1 MSKHKPSKALLT
13 LRQKFLAKNRHTKA
27 SRNNTPSSPK
37 LPRSFPNHV
46 FSPTASRIVAGAGTF
61 QKILRSEKEARDV
74 SQKGNR
80 EKRSNPTTRPLPCF
94 HARDAGTWN
103 RNPSL
108 PFLVALP
115 PPGIASSR
123 VKKGGPPLAPGL
135 FSPGGNN
142 LKGNLCVRKND
153 RDYPG
158 LMMMARDGEGEGVP
172 RSFCSRLSNRKDT
185 EENSTEGTVRTFF
198 FFSLFPPFFLL
209 RDRGDEPLG

>member
-1 MSKHKPSKALLT
+1 M
-13 LRQKFLAKNRHTKA
+13 RQNFLPKNRHTKA
-27 SRNNTPSSPK
+27 SRNNTPSSLK

-80 EKRSNPTTRPLPCF
+80 EKRSSPTTRPLPCF

-158 LMMMARDGEGEGVP
+158 LMMMARDGGGGGGRGSSILLFTAIEQERHGGKFDRRNRTYV
-172 RSFCSRLSNRKDT
+172 FLLLSL
-185 EENSTEGTVRTFF
+185 SPLLP
-198 FFSLFPPFFLL
+198 SFFLL